1 MQRVQPLPST
11 SRVRVQE
18 ISSRVQ
24 VRVPPCGTRVRV
36 RVGLRHF
43 GTRVWIR
50 VPSSRTRVRTRV
62 LRPPIPKYTCKF
74 FLHVQIRQGT
84 SGSREGKILLQ
95 DLQVTSLLTYWRN
108 CVTIYF
114 TLYVTRVRIKESQSR

>member
-1 MQRVQPLPST
+1 MERVQPLPST

-36 RVGLRHF
+36 RVRHF
-43 GTRVWIR
+43 GTRVRTR
-50 VPSSRTRVRTRV
+50 VPSSRTRV
-62 LRPPIPKYTCKF
+62 LRPPILKYTCKF
-74 FLHVQIRQGT
+74 FLHGQIRQGT

-108 CVTIYF
+108 CGTIYF
-114 TLYVTRVRIKESQSR
+114 TIYVTRVRIKESQSR